1 METDSSLIKKIE
13 KIKSTAILLKDLDL
27 VQLIDCFSFAA
38 LRCIYLY
45 ILVVVRVDVS
55 DAS

>member
-1 METDSSLIKKIE
+1 METDSSLIKRKKE
-13 KIKSTAILLKDLDL
+13 KKVLLKDLDL
-27 VQLIDCFSFAA
+27 VQPIDCFSFAA
-38 LRCIYLY
+38 LRCISLY